1 MRIKNFLRL
10 GLRDMN
16 KYSLSIKG
24 RSDRHQRERVLESL
38 AEKTMVDTVFGRLE
52 ASVRSLACS
61 HRPAQGSG
69 PDCGECDVRSQSVCN
84 SLEPEEFDALEK
96 IGRTISLPAKV
107 TVFEQGRDAGHV
119 FNLTSGALR
128 LSKLLPDGRRQVVGF
143 AMPGDFLGLALAKT
157 HMFTADALTPV
168 KLCQFSRVGF
178 SDLLDEKPRLLRAL
192 LEVASHELTL
202 AQDQMVVLG
211 RRTAEE
217 KIAAFL
223 IAMRKRYGR
232 VHGPSVHVPLPM
244 TRLDI
249 GDYLGL
255 TVETVSRMM
264 TRMAREKT
272 IVIVPDGVRLLDVAR
287 LERLAEV

>member
-1 MRIKNFLRL
+1 MT
-10 GLRDMN
+10 GP
-16 KYSLSIKG
+16 
-24 RSDRHQRERVLESL
+24 SDRPQQECVLDSL
-38 AEKTMVDTVFGRLE
+38 AEKTLVDTVFGRLE

-61 HRPAQGSG
+61 HKPAQGSG
-69 PDCGECDVRSQSVCN
+69 PDCGDCDIRSQSVCN
-84 SLEPEEFDALEK
+84 SLESDEFEALEK
-96 IGRTISLPAKV
+96 IGRTISMPAKA
-107 TVFEQGRDAGHV
+107 TVFEQGRDAV
-119 FNLTSGALR
+119 YVCNLTSGALR

-143 AMPGDFLGLALAKT
+143 AMPGDFLGIAMAKT

-168 KLCQFSRVGF
+168 KFCQFSRVGF
-178 SDLLDEKPRLLRAL
+178 SDLLDEKPRLMRAL
-192 LEVASHELTL
+192 LEAAAHELTL

-223 IAMRKRYGR
+223 IGMRKRYSSI
-232 VHGPSVHVPLPM
+232 HGPSVHVPLPM

-264 TRMAREKT
+264 TRMAREKA
-272 IVIVPDGVRLLDVAR
+272 IVIVPDGVRLLDLAR

>member
-1 MRIKNFLRL
+1 
-10 GLRDMN
+10 
-16 KYSLSIKG
+16 
-24 RSDRHQRERVLESL
+24 LESL
-38 AEKTMVDTVFGRLE
+38 AEKTLVDTIFGRVE
-52 ASVRSLACS
+52 ASVRSLSCS
-61 HRPAQGSG
+61 QHKPAQGSSL
-69 PDCGECDVRSQSVCN
+69 DCSDCDIRSQSVCN
-84 SLEPEEFDALEK
+84 SLDPDEFDALEK
-96 IGRTISLPAKV
+96 IGRTVSVAAKA
-107 TVFEQGRDAGHV
+107 TVFEQGRDAHYV
-119 FNLTSGALR
+119 CNLTSGALR

-143 AMPGDFLGLALAKT
+143 AMPGDFLGLAMAKT
-157 HMFTADALTPV
+157 HMFTADALTPARI
-168 KLCQFSRVGF
+168 CQFARVSF
-178 SDLLDEKPRLLRAL
+178 SDLLDEKPRLMRAL
-192 LEVASHELTL
+192 LDMASHELTL

-223 IAMRKRYGR
+223 IGMRKRYAR
-232 VHGPSVHVPLPM
+232 IHGQSVHVPLPM

-287 LERLAEV
+287 LEQLAEV